1 MGGFRGRYEI
11 AVVARGS
18 SVVGLHNARE
28 ERMTFLKDFVNVLSE
43 ASISFLLLSSAF
55 GFIVFFNLM
64 DGRVR
69 SKGGSAFVVFGVLLA
84 ILGIFIRPLLYL
96 AVAYFLLMFVLANL
110 GGRLWD
116 RKTGFWALVFG
127 LLGFFVSF
135 LDPNFYLIAAKP
147 DNVPIGAMIFL
158 LAIFTWIALRKA
170 YLNDKQIA
178 TGGIPWEKTESD
190 EKLFTW
196 PDLVYTE
203 MMCMIFLTVIMIVWS
218 VSLRAPL
225 EEAANP
231 TSSPNPAKAPWYFL
245 GLQEMLVYFDP
256 WLAGVV
262 LPTLIIVGLMAIP
275 YIDTNP
281 RGNGYYSFRERKWEL
296 GIFLYGFLVLWSFL
310 IITGTFL
317 RGPNWNFFGPYEYWD
332 PNKLVPLVNVD
343 LSELIWVKFL
353 GMSLPKLWPI
363 RELPGIVLV
372 LAYLGLPPLL
382 ALGPFK
388 RFYLKM
394 GAPRYYVGT
403 FLFLIMMSLPI
414 KMVLRWLFNLKYIL
428 HIQEIFFNI

>member
-1 MGGFRGRYEI
+1 MEFI
-11 AVVARGS
+11 
-18 SVVGLHNARE
+18 
-28 ERMTFLKDFVNVLSE
+28 KDFVNTLSA
-43 ASISFLLLSSAF
+43 ASISFLLLTSIFS
-55 GFIVFFNLM
+55 FIVYFNLL
-64 DGRVR
+64 
-69 SKGGSAFVVFGVLLA
+69 GGSLKSKRGAAFVVVGLLFLL
-84 ILGIFIRPLLYL
+84 IGIPIRPLLYL
-96 AVAYFLLMFVLANL
+96 GIAYFALLFGMADL
-110 GGRLWD
+110 GPRLWD
-116 RKTGFWALVFG
+116 AKVGLRLFILGAALFA
-127 LLGFFVSF
+127 VSM
-135 LDPNFYLIAAKP
+135 LDPNFFLIAAKP
-147 DNVPIGAMIFL
+147 DNVPIVAMIFL
-158 LAIFTWIALRKA
+158 LGFFTWVALRKA
-170 YLNDKQIA
+170 YLNDTQLVV
-178 TGGIPWEKTESD
+178 GGIPWEKTESD

-203 MMCMIFLTVIMIVWS
+203 LLCMILLTIVMIVWS
-218 VSLRAPL
+218 VVLRAPL

-281 RGNGYYSFRERKWEL
+281 KGNGYYSFRERKWEI
-296 GIFLYGFLVLWSFL
+296 GVFLYGFLVLWSFL

-343 LSELIWVKFL
+343 LSEFIWVRTL
-353 GMSLPKLWPI
+353 HMPLPKLWII
-363 RELPGIVLV
+363 REIFGIGLV
-372 LAYLGLPPLL
+372 LAYVSLPPLM
-382 ALGPFK
+382 AVGPFR

-394 GAPRYYVGT
+394 GAPRYYVGAV
-403 FLFLIMMSLPI
+403 LFLVMMALPI
-414 KMVLRWLFNLKYIL
+414 KMVLRWLFNLKYIV

>member
-1 MGGFRGRYEI
+1 MD
-11 AVVARGS
+11 
-18 SVVGLHNARE
+18 
-28 ERMTFLKDFVNVLSE
+28 FLKDFINTLST
-43 ASISFLLLSSAF
+43 ASLSFLLLTAIFS
-55 GFIVFFNLM
+55 FIVFFNLL
-64 DGRVR
+64 DGRLK
-69 SKGGSAFVVFGVLLA
+69 SKGGTAFIAFGALLV
-84 ILGIFIRPLLYL
+84 IVGLFIRPLLYL
-96 AVAYFLLMFVLANL
+96 GIAYFLLMFVLAHL
-110 GGRLWD
+110 GPRIWD
-116 RKTGFWALVFG
+116 GKVGLWALIICAGGFG
-127 LLGFFVSF
+127 VSM

-147 DNVPIGAMIFL
+147 DNVPIVAMIFL
-158 LAIFTWIALRKA
+158 LGFFTWIALRKA
-170 YLNDKQIA
+170 YLNDSQIA
-178 TGGIPWEKTESD
+178 LGGIPWEKTESD

-203 MMCMIFLTVIMIVWS
+203 MLCMILLTIVMIVWS
-218 VSLRAPL
+218 IGLRAPL

-281 RGNGYYSFRERKWEL
+281 KGNGYYSFRERRWEV
-296 GIFLYGFLVLWSFL
+296 GIFMYGFLVLWSFL

-332 PNKLVPLVNVD
+332 PNKLVPLVNID
-343 LSELIWVKFL
+343 LSELVWVKMF

-363 RELPGIVLV
+363 REAPGLIVL
-372 LAYLGLPPLL
+372 LAYMGLPPVL
-382 ALGPFK
+382 AAGPFK

-394 GAPRYYVGT
+394 GAPRYYVGA
-403 FLFLIMMSLPI
+403 FLFLVMMLLPI
-414 KMVLRWLFNLKYIL
+414 KMVLRWLFNLKYIV
-428 HIQEIFFNI
+428 HIGELFFNV

>member
-1 MGGFRGRYEI
+1 
-11 AVVARGS
+11 
-18 SVVGLHNARE
+18 
-28 ERMTFLKDFVNVLSE
+28 MTFFKDFINVLSA
-43 ASISFLLLSSAF
+43 ASISFVLLSSIFA
-55 GFIVFFNLM
+55 FIVYFNLL
-64 DGRVR
+64 
-69 SKGGSAFVVFGVLLA
+69 GGKLKSSGGYGFVGFGVLLLIA
-84 ILGIFIRPLLYL
+84 GIFITPLLYL
-96 AVAYFLLMFVLANL
+96 GIAYALILIGLVAL
-110 GGRLWD
+110 GPRLWD
-116 RKTGFWALVFG
+116 KKVGLRLLIVGMLAFALSLF
-127 LLGFFVSF
+127 
-135 LDPNFYLIAAKP
+135 DPNFFLIAAKP
-147 DNVPIGAMIFL
+147 DNVPISAMIFL
-158 LAIFTWIALRKA
+158 LGMFTWIALRKA
-170 YLNDKQIA
+170 YLNDQQIA
-178 TGGIPWEKTESD
+178 LGGIPFEKTETD

-203 MMCMIFLTVIMIVWS
+203 MLCMILLTIIMVLWS
-218 VSLRAPL
+218 VALRAPL

-281 RGNGYYSFRERKWEL
+281 RGNGYYSFRERKWEI

-343 LSELIWVKFL
+343 LSELIWVKLL
-353 GMSLPKLWPI
+353 GMPLPQLWII
-363 RELPGIVLV
+363 RELPGIALV
-372 LAYLGLPPLL
+372 LGYLALPPLL
-382 ALGPFK
+382 AKGPFR

-394 GAPRYYVGT
+394 GAPRFYVGAM
-403 FLFLIMMSLPI
+403 LFLIMMALPI
-414 KMVLRWLFNLKYIL
+414 KMVLRWLFNLKYIV
-428 HIQEIFFNI
+428 HIQEIFFNV

>member
-1 MGGFRGRYEI
+1 
-11 AVVARGS
+11 
-18 SVVGLHNARE
+18 
-28 ERMTFLKDFVNVLSE
+28 MTFIRDFINVLS
-43 ASISFLLLSSAF
+43 ASSISFLLLSSVFAF
-55 GFIVFFNLM
+55 VIYFNLL
-64 DGRVR
+64 DGRLR
-69 SKGGSAFVVFGVLLA
+69 SKGGAAFIALGVVFFVAGL
-84 ILGIFIRPLLYL
+84 FIKPLLYL
-96 AVAYFLLMFVLANL
+96 SIAYFVVMFFLVNL

-116 RKTGFWALVFG
+116 KRVGLKLLIGVAAAFAL
-127 LLGFFVSF
+127 SM
-135 LDPNFYLIAAKP
+135 LDPNFFLIAAKP

-158 LAIFTWIALRKA
+158 LGIFTWIALRKA
-170 YLNDKQIA
+170 YLNDRQLA
-178 TGGIPWEKTESD
+178 SGGIPWEKTESD

-203 MMCMIFLTVIMIVWS
+203 MLCMILLTIVMVVWS
-218 VSLRAPL
+218 MALRAPL

-281 RGNGYYSFRERKWEL
+281 RGSGYYSFRERKWEI
-296 GIFLYGFLVLWSFL
+296 GVFLYGFLVLWSFL

-343 LSELIWVKFL
+343 LSELIWVKAL
-353 GMSLPKLWPI
+353 GMPLPKMWLL
-363 RELPGIVLV
+363 REAFGIALV
-372 LAYLGLPPLL
+372 ALYLGLPPAL
-382 ALGPFK
+382 AIGPFR

-394 GAPRYYVGT
+394 GAPRYYVGS
-403 FLFLIMMSLPI
+403 FLFLIMMALPI
-414 KMVLRWLFNLKYIL
+414 KMVLRWLFNLKYIV
-428 HIQEIFFNI
+428 HIQEIFFNV

>member
-1 MGGFRGRYEI
+1 
-11 AVVARGS
+11 
-18 SVVGLHNARE
+18 
-28 ERMTFLKDFVNVLSE
+28 MTFLKNFVNVLSV
-43 ASISFLLLSSAF
+43 ASISFILLSAVFAF
-55 GFIVFFNLM
+55 IVYFNLLGGRIKTKAGIGFIVF
-64 DGRVR
+64 G
-69 SKGGSAFVVFGVLLA
+69 VVLTIAGL
-84 ILGIFIRPLLYL
+84 FITPLLYL
-96 AVAYFLLMFVLANL
+96 AVAYFLFLWGCAKL

-116 RKTGFWALVFG
+116 KKVGLWLLIFSAAGFALS
-127 LLGFFVSF
+127 L
-135 LDPNFYLIAAKP
+135 LDPNFALIAGKP

-158 LAIFTWIALRKA
+158 LGIFTWIALRKA
-170 YLNDKQIA
+170 YINDQQIA
-178 TGGIPWEKTESD
+178 LGGIPFEKTESD

-203 MMCMIFLTVIMIVWS
+203 LLCMILLTVVMIVWS
-218 VSLRAPL
+218 VGLRAPL

-281 RGNGYYSFRERKWEL
+281 RGNGYYSFRERKWEIGL
-296 GIFLYGFLVLWSFL
+296 FLYGFLVLWSFL

-317 RGPNWNFFGPYEYWD
+317 RGPNWSFYGPYEFWD
-332 PNKLVPLVNVD
+332 PNKLEPLVNID
-343 LSELIWVKFL
+343 LSELIWVKAL
-353 GMSLPKLWPI
+353 AMPLPKLWII
-363 RELPGIVLV
+363 REAPGLILV
-372 LAYLGLPPLL
+372 LLYLGLAPAL
-382 ALGPFK
+382 AAGPFR

-394 GAPRYYVGT
+394 GGPRYYVGA
-403 FLFLIMMSLPI
+403 FLFLTMLALPI
-414 KMVLRWLFNLKYIL
+414 KMVLRWLFNLKYIV